1 MSPEEDRLPAAV
13 SSATHSRDS
22 AAVVALLDPEID
34 AIVGGERS
42 RAFTGVA
49 FDAYCRSLLAS
60 LGHTRPVRLQIEGLC
75 GRSRRRFGDQPWTD
89 LYDGCLL
96 HLEGNDEAAA
106 ACYDLASRDVSVLW
120 PSSRGCRSVT
130 GPRQRD
136 KFLCARQD
144 GSVGPAGDLL
154 ALEAPAESGRHV
166 FLAACDPGYLRRFA
180 PLYIQSAARH
190 GGDCNVHL
198 HIVSPA
204 ADDLDWARRQAG
216 EFRPRLS
223 VSTEVYTGPDAR
235 AYYAL
240 ARFVRGAQLLEFY
253 QRPILITDIDAAFTG
268 AVDAF
273 LGANSGPV
281 GLRFKRR
288 DFHAHPWNTVQAGAV
303 LLRPT
308 EEGVSFA
315 RDVSTVASRL
325 FSQRRGRDVW
335 FIDQNVLFSVYR
347 RYFRRAGW
355 DFCDLNADLR
365 NAVIFGKT
373 L

>member
-1 MSPEEDRLPAAV
+1 MSPEEDRLLAAV
-13 SSATHSRDS
+13 RSATHSRDS
-22 AAVVALLDPEID
+22 AAVVALLHPEID

-60 LGHTRPVRLQIEGLC
+60 LGHTRSVRLQIEGIC

-89 LYDGCLL
+89 IYDGCLL

-106 ACYDLASRDVSVLW
+106 ACYDL
-120 PSSRGCRSVT
+120 
-130 GPRQRD
+130 
-136 KFLCARQD
+136 
-144 GSVGPAGDLL
+144 GSVGPEGDPL

-166 FLAACDPGYLRRFA
+166 LLAACDPGYLRRFA
-180 PLYIQSAARH
+180 PLYIRSAARH

-198 HIVSPA
+198 HIVNPV
-204 ADDLDWARRQAG
+204 ADDLDWARREAG

-223 VSTEVYTGPDAR
+223 VSTEVYAGPDAR

-268 AVDAF
+268 AVDVF
-273 LGANSGPV
+273 LGANGGPV
-281 GLRFKRR
+281 GLRFKRM
-288 DFHAHPWNTVQAGAV
+288 DFHAHPWNTVQANAV

-308 EEGVSFA
+308 EEGLSFA
-315 RDVSTVASRL
+315 RDVSTVSSRL
-325 FSQRRGRDVW
+325 FSQRAGRDVW

-347 RYFRRAGW
+347 RYFLRAAW
-355 DFCDLNADLR
+355 DFCDLNADLH

>member
-1 MSPEEDRLPAAV
+1 MSPEEDRLLAAV
-13 SSATHSRDS
+13 RSATHSRDS
-22 AAVVALLDPEID
+22 AAVVALLHPEID

-60 LGHTRPVRLQIEGLC
+60 LGHTRSVRLQIEGIC

-89 LYDGCLL
+89 IYDGCLL

-106 ACYDLASRDVSVLW
+106 ACYDLASRDASVLW
-120 PSSRGCRSVT
+120 PSSRGCRSVI

-144 GSVGPAGDLL
+144 GSVGPEGDPL

-166 FLAACDPGYLRRFA
+166 LLAACDPGYLRRFA
-180 PLYIQSAARH
+180 PLYIRSAARH

-198 HIVSPA
+198 HIVNPV
-204 ADDLDWARRQAG
+204 ADDLDWARREAG

-223 VSTEVYTGPDAR
+223 VSTEVYAGPDAR

-268 AVDAF
+268 AVDVF
-273 LGANSGPV
+273 LGANGGPV
-281 GLRFKRR
+281 GLRFKRM
-288 DFHAHPWNTVQAGAV
+288 DFHAHPWNTVQANAV

-308 EEGVSFA
+308 EEGLSFA
-315 RDVSTVASRL
+315 RDVSTVSSRL
-325 FSQRRGRDVW
+325 FSQRAGRDVW

-347 RYFRRAGW
+347 RYFLRAAW
-355 DFCDLNADLR
+355 DFCDLNADLH